1 MATIAQQRVEV
12 TMGVPALTIGLD
24 VGDRLSQACVLNAQ
38 GEVVKREAVRTTAP
52 ALSRFFAKYPGA
64 RVVLEVGTHSPWIS
78 RLLGGMSLEVIV
90 CNSRKVALITKNI
103 RKNDRID
110 AELLARLGRLDPE
123 LLSPVQHRS
132 AKAQAD
138 LTLLLS
144 RDALVRNR
152 TRLINHVRGV
162 VKSIG
167 GRVPA
172 CSADCFFRKAPEH
185 LPAELADALSP
196 VLRHIGGLTASIRK
210 FDYQIEQMCR
220 FAYPETARLRQVR
233 GVGPIT
239 ALAYVLIL
247 DNPHRFKKSRSVGA
261 YVGLV
266 SRQHDSSDSQPELRI
281 TAAGSPLLR
290 RLLVGDAQYILGPFG
305 KDCTLRRHGQ
315 AIARR
320 GGKNA
325 KKRAVVA
332 VARKLAV
339 LLHRLWIGGANYD
352 PLRNATAHPAAA
364 A

>member
-1 MATIAQQRVEV
+1 MSTIAQQRVEV

-24 VGDRLSQACVLNAQ
+24 LGDRISQACMLDAQ
-38 GEVVKREAVRTTAP
+38 GQVVKREALKTTAP
-52 ALSRFFAKYPGA
+52 VLARFFSKVAGA
-64 RVVLEVGTHSPWIS
+64 RVVLEVGMHSPWIS
-78 RLLGGMSLEVIV
+78 RLLTGIGLEVIV
-90 CNSRKVALITKNI
+90 CNARKVALISKND

-110 AELLARLGRLDPE
+110 AELLARLGRVDPE
-123 LLSPVQHRS
+123 LLHPIQHRS

-138 LTLLLS
+138 LSLLLS
-144 RDALVRNR
+144 RDALVRTR
-152 TRLINHVRGV
+152 VRLITHVRGL
-162 VKSIG
+162 VKSNG
-167 GRVPA
+167 GRVPG
-172 CSADCFFRKAPEH
+172 CSADSFARKAPEY
-185 LPAELADALSP
+185 LPRELAEALSP

-210 FDYQIEQMCR
+210 FNYRIEQLCR
-220 FAYPETARLRQVR
+220 FSYPETVRLRQIP

-266 SRQHDSSDSQPELRI
+266 SRQHDSSDSRPQLRI
-281 TAAGSPLLR
+281 TKAGSPLLR

-305 KDCTLRRHGQ
+305 KDCTLRRFGQ
-315 AIARR
+315 AIAKK

-339 LLHRLWIGGANYD
+339 LLHRLWISEADYD
-352 PLRNATAHPAAA
+352 ALRNARAA
-364 A
+364 

>member
-1 MATIAQQRVEV
+1 MATIAQKRVEV
-12 TMGVPALTIGLD
+12 TMGVPELTIGLD

-52 ALSRFFAKYPGA
+52 ALAKWFAKYPGA
-64 RVVLEVGTHSPWIS
+64 RVVLEVGMHSPWIS
-78 RLLGGMSLEVIV
+78 RLLGGLRLEVIV

-110 AELLARLGRLDPE
+110 AELLARLGRLDPT
-123 LLSPVQHRS
+123 LLSPIQHRS

-144 RDALVRNR
+144 RDALVRSR
-152 TRLINHVRGV
+152 ARLINHVRGV

-167 GRVPA
+167 GRVPS
-172 CSADCFFRKAPEH
+172 CSADSFARKAPEH
-185 LPAELADALSP
+185 LPAELAEALSP
-196 VLRHIGGLTASIRK
+196 VLRHISGLTASIHK

-220 FAYPETARLRQVR
+220 YAYPETMRLRQVR

-247 DNPHRFKKSRSVGA
+247 DDPHRFKKSRSVGA

-266 SRQHDSSDSQPELRI
+266 SRQHDSSDSQPQLRI
-281 TAAGSPLLR
+281 TRAGSPLLR
-290 RLLVGDAQYILGPFG
+290 RLLVGDAQYIMGPFG

-315 AIARR
+315 AIAKK

-339 LLHRLWIGGANYD
+339 LLHRLWIDGTEYD
-352 PLRNATAHPAAA
+352 ELRSKAAA
-364 A
+364 